1 MLTFRRTCC
10 ERVYVWKVNWPGSP
24 NLIIY
29 LKSLVLL
36 VLELLYC
43 LAMTVAIFKSF
54 FLFFLRIYCR
64 VHVQM
69 KYKETLTQLTGNET
83 FAHEIALKHRKCTLS
98 KTYSVV
104 LKQSLKQNQNSYWQ
118 TEDVISQPT
127 THVAVIF
134 SHVQVPAHIT
144 TWFSVFQTSFFLSI
158 FSFIA

>member
-1 MLTFRRTCC
+1 
-10 ERVYVWKVNWPGSP
+10 
-24 NLIIY
+24 
-29 LKSLVLL
+29 
-36 VLELLYC
+36 
-43 LAMTVAIFKSF
+43 
-54 FLFFLRIYCR
+54 
-64 VHVQM
+64 M

-134 SHVQVPAHIT
+134 SHVQVQLILQRD
-144 TWFSVFQTSFFLSI
+144 FLFFKQVG
-158 FSFIA
+158 FF